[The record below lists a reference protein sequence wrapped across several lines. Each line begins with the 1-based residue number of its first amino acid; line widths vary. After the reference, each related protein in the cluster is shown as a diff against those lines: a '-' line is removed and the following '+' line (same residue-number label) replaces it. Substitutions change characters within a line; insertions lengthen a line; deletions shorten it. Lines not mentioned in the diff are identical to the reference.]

1 MTILL
6 VDGDIVAYKA
16 ATASE
21 TPVHWGDGLWT
32 LHAYEQDVS
41 LRLDTFISTLV
52 DEAPVKDC
60 VIALSDSEN
69 YRKEIAPYYKANRS
83 GTRKPML
90 LSWVRDYIQKN
101 YNTIIYRRL
110 EADDVLGILGS
121 SNSDTIIWSEDKDL
135 LTVPAKHWIGGQ
147 VVEQSVEQADYQ
159 FFAQTLAGDNTD
171 NYSGCPKVGMVTAKK
186 LLDKDCSWDTVVST
200 YQSKG
205 LSEAVALENARLAR
219 ILRDGEYD
227 TDTGE
232 VKLWTPSKT

>member
-69 YRKEIAPYYKANRS
+69 YRKEIALTTKQ
-83 GTRKPML
+83 T
-90 LSWVRDYIQKN
+90 
-101 YNTIIYRRL
+101 
-110 EADDVLGILGS
+110 VLVHESLC
-121 SNSDTIIWSEDKDL
+121 
-135 LTVPAKHWIGGQ
+135 
-147 VVEQSVEQADYQ
+147 Y
-159 FFAQTLAGDNTD
+159 LAG
-171 NYSGCPKVGMVTAKK
+171 Y
-186 LLDKDCSWDTVVST
+186 VST
-200 YQSKG
+200 SRRTTTQLYIG
-205 LSEAVALENARLAR
+205 
-219 ILRDGEYD
+219 D
-227 TDTGE
+227 
-232 VKLWTPSKT
+232 

>member
-1 MTILL
+1 MYLY
-6 VDGDIVAYKA
+6 D
-16 ATASE
+16 
-21 TPVHWGDGLWT
+21 
-32 LHAYEQDVS
+32 
-41 LRLDTFISTLV
+41 LDTFISTLV

-90 LSWVRDYIQKN
+90 LSWVREYIQKN

-147 VVEQSVEQADYQ
+147 VVEQSVEQKLDYQ

-171 NYSGCPKVGMVTAKK
+171 NYSDVLRLAWLLPKNCLTKIAHGIQ
-186 LLDKDCSWDTVVST
+186 W
-200 YQSKG
+200 
-205 LSEAVALENARLAR
+205 LAR
-219 ILRDGEYD
+219 IR
-227 TDTGE
+227 
-232 VKLWTPSKT
+232 VKVYLKQ